1 MRTYGKSAG
10 CTKITTYNEDKDKK
24 RSRLES
30 DIRDIVGMIKGSSL
44 TDSDKDK
51 MFAVASDLFLSE
63 INFKYMS
70 KVNRYTRAG
79 RDGKIISCPV
89 CGYKKIVYHFGW
101 CAITC
106 TGCKKDIEKTQWN
119 LF

>member
-1 MRTYGKSAG
+1 MITYAKIAG
-10 CTKITTYNEDKDKK
+10 CGQATTYEEDKNKK
-24 RSRLES
+24 ELRVKQ
-30 DIRDIVGMIKGSSL
+30 DIRDIIGAIKGSFL
-44 TDSDKDK
+44 KETDKAK

-63 INFKYMS
+63 INFKYTH

>member
-1 MRTYGKSAG
+1 MKTTDQNFIEMCA
-10 CTKITTYNEDKDKK
+10 KIAD
-24 RSRLES
+24 
-30 DIRDIVGMIKGSSL
+30 L
-44 TDSDKDK
+44 TD
-51 MFAVASDLFLSE
+51 
-63 INFKYMS
+63 S